1 MSSSNAYI
9 LYMWVVLCVY
19 LFVAYACRHLWVGDY
34 FFFFCVCVFFILFH
48 CYCCYSYQVVCSYLC
63 TALRGCTNVQTRFV
77 CSIYLSFYPSIHPS
91 IHPSVHL
98 SIYLSMSVSVV
109 SCQHGNCTH
118 RMYSV
123 RVHARG
129 NISWSQV
136 DCERKIEQKQSTRK
150 EEERV
155 HTEERKK
162 KCSMKKRDKTM
173 QKERKGLSSYG
184 ITPAFVLV
192 EV

>member
-1 MSSSNAYI
+1 MNESDKHVRCHRATHIFYI
-9 LYMWVVLCVY
+9 CGWFFVYIFSWPMRVDTCGWVIT
-19 LFVAYACRHLWVGDY
+19 
-34 FFFFCVCVFFILFH
+34 FFLCVCVFFILFH

-129 NISWSQV
+129 NIS
-136 DCERKIEQKQSTRK
+136 
-150 EEERV
+150 
-155 HTEERKK
+155 
-162 KCSMKKRDKTM
+162 
-173 QKERKGLSSYG
+173 
-184 ITPAFVLV
+184 
-192 EV
+192 